1 MRPLAHLDTTDRTEL
16 ALCHRLA
23 QAERHTARQGKRS
36 RERRRKTRAETLRE
50 ERTPRGLCSWGRRPC
65 THLGALIGR
74 PFHSGLST
82 SSVCTRAHRN
92 AQKRPETLRN
102 VQKRPEMLRNARGV
116 RHPANSTGP
125 RLWRI
130 GFEPIHTNS
139 RGDSGRF
146 WKGLPRLWGLP
157 PLSVS
162 GRIFLSRAF
171 PRQKGLLEKRA
182 HLLVERADQAGP
194 VARLLPLQEEREG
207 SAGSEQQQQSP
218 ALSVGCCCLSR
229 KARRKKAPF
238 QNKTKKP
245 APSLG
250 CCCLSR
256 KARHC
261 SRAAVSSRSEVIR
274 AHLTAIRGD
283 EGAFNPQSEVIRATL

>member
-1 MRPLAHLDTTDRTEL
+1 MAHLDTTDRTEL

-162 GRIFLSRAF
+162 GRIFSLSSVSPAEGAAGETCAPLGRARRPGGSGCSAPPAARGKRGKRRF
-171 PRQKGLLEKRA
+171 RATTTKPSPFRGVLLSLTESQKK
-182 HLLVERADQAGP
+182 
-194 VARLLPLQEEREG
+194 EG
-207 SAGSEQQQQSP
+207 AVSEQN
-218 ALSVGCCCLSR
+218 
-229 KARRKKAPF
+229 KKACPF
-238 QNKTKKP
+238 LGVLL
-245 APSLG
+245 SLTESPTLQPG
-250 CCCLSR
+250 GR
-256 KARHC
+256 
-261 SRAAVSSRSEVIR
+261 VV
-274 AHLTAIRGD
+274 AIRGD
-283 EGAFNPQSEVIRATL
+283 